1 MAIKLKFPDLKPVRF
16 RRQRIQP
23 NFDLT
28 SNVPE
33 KLSPSALSKMM
44 GRYNISF
51 TEGGSEGLGIRFSS
65 NSLTINKSDFIG
77 PSYAQWPTAQLLNN
91 GSPVTLVPGET
102 MVDDLLFYQGMTVF
116 NQHVAESSDLNYI
129 MEWMSQAVGQ
139 SEIHIQGNVI
149 NLVSPSDAVDV
160 ALSSFSSYY
169 AYLMLIFMPLDAQS
183 ELDMRVILSPVTVTQ
198 VGDNWNPGRLIYSQ
212 EFSRDSSRI
221 PEGFEY
227 DNYWSDGTNLYLTNN
242 VSSVKFNESSDDWDP
257 VTIQGSSWGEV
268 YHIGDSLIRGVNR
281 KIFNPNE
288 LSWSNWNPE
297 GLPEGSVYIWNTND
311 SYYINVASETYK
323 LVNQAWELVDV
334 GLHDYGRVINIDG
347 DIYTEKYQG
356 SGSKYDLYKFDES
369 TQKFILICEC
379 PISDG
384 EWWTDGSHIYRTTW
398 DSGEQI
404 SYTYEFNKSTNEF
417 NLVDSMTMS
426 FTPQTNFKLM
436 NSYGRLVGKC
446 SLETNNSTHLYSS
459 ATPNPNLGDIVTQY
473 SQYYSELMVKKVP

>member
-1 MAIKLKFPDLKPVRF
+1 
-16 RRQRIQP
+16 
-23 NFDLT
+23 
-28 SNVPE
+28 
-33 KLSPSALSKMM
+33 
-44 GRYNISF
+44 
-51 TEGGSEGLGIRFSS
+51 
-65 NSLTINKSDFIG
+65 
-77 PSYAQWPTAQLLNN
+77 
-91 GSPVTLVPGET
+91 
-102 MVDDLLFYQGMTVF
+102 
-116 NQHVAESSDLNYI
+116 
-129 MEWMSQAVGQ
+129 
-139 SEIHIQGNVI
+139 
-149 NLVSPSDAVDV
+149 
-160 ALSSFSSYY
+160 
-169 AYLMLIFMPLDAQS
+169 MPLDAQY

-198 VGDNWNPGRLIYSQ
+198 VGDSWNPGRLIYSQ
-212 EFSRDSSRI
+212 EFSMDSSRI

-288 LSWSNWNPE
+288 LSWSDWNPE

-369 TQKFILICEC
+369 TQKFTLICEC
-379 PISDG
+379 PIRDG

-398 DSGEQI
+398 EEVEQI
-404 SYTYEFNKSTNEF
+404 SYTHEFNKSTNEF
-417 NLVDSMTMS
+417 NLVDSMTMP